1 MSSSTSSSDVPSWAR
16 FFRRATA
23 TAAAGCFALFGF
35 VALVDPWGVLPFSFP
50 AERPPVSTNARY
62 AFAGLARSDRFDA
75 AIIGTSTSRMLI
87 PKDLNGPF
95 GARFVNL
102 AMNAAT
108 AYEQSRIFEVFLR
121 HQAVPRAVIIGLDE
135 VWCRQGPLQR
145 FTPRPFPEAFYAVS
159 PWPAYREHLSFYALQ
174 EAVKQTAVMTGLIA
188 PPYGRDGYTRF
199 LPPEERYDAARVVAS
214 LPPLPAET
222 GHQIDTPPSM
232 VHFPPLDL
240 LERMV
245 AATPGETRLVLMFMP
260 VWLGAQGTPGTLK
273 ATATAACKQ
282 RVEEIARAR
291 PGTVVMDFL
300 RASAITREPTNYW
313 DPLHFRD
320 AVAVQMMRHLGEVA
334 VGVAVGGE
342 DYALLAP

>member
-1 MSSSTSSSDVPSWAR
+1 
-16 FFRRATA
+16 
-23 TAAAGCFALFGF
+23 
-35 VALVDPWGVLPFSFP
+35 
-50 AERPPVSTNARY
+50 
-62 AFAGLARSDRFDA
+62 
-75 AIIGTSTSRMLI
+75 
-87 PKDLNGPF
+87 
-95 GARFVNL
+95 
-102 AMNAAT
+102 
-108 AYEQSRIFEVFLR
+108 
-121 HQAVPRAVIIGLDE
+121 
-135 VWCRQGPLQR
+135 
-145 FTPRPFPEAFYAVS
+145 
-159 PWPAYREHLSFYALQ
+159 
-174 EAVKQTAVMTGLIA
+174 
-188 PPYGRDGYTRF
+188 
-199 LPPEERYDAARVVAS
+199 VVAS

-222 GHQIDTPPSM
+222 GHQIDTPPSV

-260 VWLGAQGTPGTLK
+260 LWLGAQATPGTLK
-273 ATATAACKQ
+273 AATTAACKQ

-320 AVAVQMMRHLGEVA
+320 AVAVQIMRHLGGVA